1 MLTRFKLLK
10 IYIGFNTGE
19 LFYSI
24 MKEQF
29 DFYAYISRM
38 KYIVRWG
45 LMRNTNSENI
55 QEHSLQVAV
64 LAHALAV
71 IHNKLCPQEQLSPE
85 RACLYG
91 VFHDAA
97 EIITGDLPTPIKYYN
112 PVIKENYQAIED
124 IAKDKLLSML
134 PEDMVDIYKPIL
146 FYEEEDDK
154 YYPIVKSADKLSAYI
169 KCVEEVKAGNKEF
182 VKAME
187 ATGKALKE
195 SDLPELRYFME
206 HYLEAYNKTL
216 DEMN

>member
-1 MLTRFKLLK
+1 M
-10 IYIGFNTGE
+10 
-19 LFYSI
+19 S
-24 MKEQF
+24 EQF

-45 LMRNTNSENI
+45 LMRNTDPENI
-55 QEHSLQVAV
+55 QEHSLQVAI

-71 IHNKLCPQEQLSPE
+71 IHNKLCPDNQVLPE

-112 PVIKENYQAIED
+112 PIIKENYQDIED
-124 IAKDKLLSML
+124 VAKEKLLSML
-134 PEDMVDIYKPIL
+134 PVDMGEVYRPIL
-146 FYEEEDDK
+146 FYEEMDSV
-154 YYPIVKSADKLSAYI
+154 YYPIVKAADKLSAYI
-169 KCVEEVKAGNKEF
+169 KCAEEVKAGNREF

-187 ATGKALKE
+187 ATRRALDE
-195 SDLPELRYFME
+195 SDLPEVKHF
-206 HYLEAYNKTL
+206 LEQYMDAYNKTL

>member
-45 LMRNTNSENI
+45 LMRNTDSENI

-71 IHNKLCPQEQLSPE
+71 IHNKLCPQDPLSPE

-91 VFHDAA
+91 VFHDAS

-112 PVIKENYQAIED
+112 PVIKDNYQAIED
-124 IAKDKLLSML
+124 IAKDKLLSKLVYKEIKYILLPCSMEML
-134 PEDMVDIYKPIL
+134 SKRL
-146 FYEEEDDK
+146 G
-154 YYPIVKSADKLSAYI
+154 KSGNISAAALI
-169 KCVEEVKAGNKEF
+169 RPGFEKIIFKCMDTPTVNCTNIGKE
-182 VKAME
+182 
-187 ATGKALKE
+187 
-195 SDLPELRYFME
+195 
-206 HYLEAYNKTL
+206 
-216 DEMN
+216 